1 MTIIHNKLVRDRI
14 PEIIEGSGKTCV
26 TRILPD
32 AEYLAALDA
41 KLQEDLDKILA
52 E

>member
-1 MTIIHNKLVRDRI
+1 MTIIHNKLVR
-14 PEIIEGSGKTCV
+14 EIIEASGKTCV

-32 AEYLAALDA
+32 EDYLTALDA
-41 KLQEDLDKILA
+41 KLHEELN